1 MLLTNVSKTW
11 AMPNGKTF
19 KIKPIEDLIG
29 RYRSIIGE
37 PYIDNPPEKK
47 LLVLDPF
54 ANEASIR
61 TLFLDD
67 RFKYISNDLDP
78 QYDTDY
84 HMDALDF
91 MKKFPD
97 SCASLVLFDS
107 PYSMRQVSECYK
119 KLGRT
124 VTATDTSNKTF
135 GDFKKEIARI
145 TKIGGYVLSFMW
157 NSNGI
162 GNSLGFEQKEILL
175 VAHGSMHNDT
185 ICTVEQKIK

>member
-1 MLLTNVSKTW
+1 
-11 AMPNGKTF
+11 MPNGKTF
-19 KIKPIEDLIG
+19 KIKPINDFIG
-29 RYRSIIGE
+29 KYRSIIGE
-37 PYIDNPPEKK
+37 PYIDTPPEKK

-54 ANEASIR
+54 ANEASIK
-61 TLFLDD
+61 TLFLDE

-78 QYDTDY
+78 EFDTDY
-84 HMDALDF
+84 HMDALEF

-97 SCASLVLFDS
+97 SCISLVLYDP
-107 PYSMRQVSECYK
+107 PYSYRQVSECYK
-119 KLGRT
+119 KLGKT

-145 TKIGGYVLSFMW
+145 TKVDGYVLSFMW

-162 GNSLGFEQKEILL
+162 GASLGFEQKEILL